1 MVLVSHIGKLIP
13 NSYIIN
19 IIYIGYKGNMIKY
32 NKLWKPSRNR
42 AQTKLVANSSFEP
55 LSMPETQG
63 KGISEPSGGMME
75 VSDTDFLAKRI
86 EEGNDPNE
94 ALRLL
99 EIVKK
104 RRSKQ

>member
-1 MVLVSHIGKLIP
+1 
-13 NSYIIN
+13 
-19 IIYIGYKGNMIKY
+19 
-32 NKLWKPSRNR
+32 
-42 AQTKLVANSSFEP
+42 
-55 LSMPETQG
+55 MPETQG

-99 EIVKK
+99 EIAKR